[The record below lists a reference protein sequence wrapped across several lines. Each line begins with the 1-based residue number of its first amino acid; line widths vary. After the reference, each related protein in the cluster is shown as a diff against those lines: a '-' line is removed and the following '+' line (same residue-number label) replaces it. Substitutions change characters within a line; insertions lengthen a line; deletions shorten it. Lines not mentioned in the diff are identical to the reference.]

1 MKMKMKMKMKGTI
14 AAHDQLSMQAAFV
27 PPRTALSQRVL
38 SVSSFFQDQ
47 PHVDLMESA
56 YQDEAA
62 VRDNSALRQQLT
74 AKNVST
80 GALQKQVDSLEQEI
94 LQLGGTL
101 CVQSLRS
108 KCGVS
113 VTLSIPASCSPAGLR
128 YTISCSCP
136 ASKEQGAPEIS
147 TRWASCL

>member
-1 MKMKMKMKMKGTI
+1 MKGTI

-47 PHVDLMESA
+47 PRVDLMESA

-80 GALQKQVDSLEQEI
+80 VALQKQVDKI
-94 LQLGGTL
+94 LQLGDSATRRDAL
-101 CVQSLRS
+101 RAIAALQVWSLS
-108 KCGVS
+108 HAQYSSFV
-113 VTLSIPASCSPAGLR
+113 
-128 YTISCSCP
+128 
-136 ASKEQGAPEIS
+136 
-147 TRWASCL
+147 